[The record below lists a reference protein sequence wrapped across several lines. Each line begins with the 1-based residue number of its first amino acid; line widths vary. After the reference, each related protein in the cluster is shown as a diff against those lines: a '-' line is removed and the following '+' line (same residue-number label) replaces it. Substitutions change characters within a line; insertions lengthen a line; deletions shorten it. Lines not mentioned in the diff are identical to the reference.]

1 MRGGGGR
8 GGVDPIHNGSD
19 GDEKER
25 NEWER
30 REKMKGENARR
41 KGRRNGEAAVSGERE
56 VAGRGGGR

>member
-1 MRGGGGR
+1 M
-8 GGVDPIHNGSD
+8 DPIHNGSD

-56 VAGRGGGR
+56 VAGRGGGRW